1 MRPAQQT
8 IAQLLAFL
16 DSADLAPV
24 VKAAAQLE
32 ITHPEWTFAVLAD
45 QTGAKATSTA
55 SQPVQEGQD
64 IALAAGFS
72 IPPLPDLGETLA
84 GKGVVDVDAI
94 PFRACAELV
103 VR

>member
-1 MRPAQQT
+1 MDLRGLGRSDRGQGDEHS
-8 IAQLLAFL
+8 LA
-16 DSADLAPV
+16 
-24 VKAAAQLE
+24 
-32 ITHPEWTFAVLAD
+32 
-45 QTGAKATSTA
+45 
-55 SQPVQEGQD
+55 PVQEGQD

-94 PFRACAELV
+94 PFRARAELV